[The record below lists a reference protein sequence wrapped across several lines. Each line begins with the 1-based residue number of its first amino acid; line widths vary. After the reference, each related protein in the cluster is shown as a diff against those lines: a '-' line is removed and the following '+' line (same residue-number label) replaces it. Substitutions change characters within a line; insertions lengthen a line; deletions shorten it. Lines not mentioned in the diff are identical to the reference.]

1 MNNAAASQ
9 PRSTDIVPRAKRAG
23 RSYWRRNYYYYV
35 LLALPL
41 LYFAIFRYG
50 PIFGN
55 ILAFRRYSPG
65 GPPYGTEWVG
75 LRYFRMFMEDPNFW
89 LAFKNT
95 ILLSVMNLCISF
107 PLPIIFALLINEIM
121 GARLKRFIQ
130 IISYFPNFISI
141 VVVVGLIKELL
152 SPTNGI
158 VNKVLESIG
167 IDPIF
172 FVNQP
177 EWFRFIY
184 ISSDVWQYMGW
195 NAVIFVAA
203 LASVD
208 TQLYEASEL
217 DGAGRWKQTLHVT
230 IPQILPTISVVF
242 IISLGSLLSLG
253 FEKVLLL
260 YTASNSAT
268 SDIID
273 TFVFR
278 MGLEN
283 NNYSYATAAGLF
295 GGMIGFALVS
305 AANYISRKLS
315 GVSLY

>member
-1 MNNAAASQ
+1 MNNAAAS
-9 PRSTDIVPRAKRAG
+9 PRSNDPVPYIKRAR
-23 RSYWRRNYYYYV
+23 RSYWKRNYYYYV

-50 PIFGN
+50 PILGN
-55 ILAFRRYSPG
+55 ILAFRKYMPG
-65 GPPYGTEWVG
+65 GPAYGTEWVG

-95 ILLSVMNLCISF
+95 IFLSVMNLSISF

-158 VNKVLESIG
+158 VNKVLGSLG

-184 ISSDVWQYMGW
+184 ISSDIWQYMGW

-217 DGAGRWKQTLHVT
+217 DGAGRWKQTIHVT

-295 GGMIGFALVS
+295 GGLIGFGLVS

>member
-1 MNNAAASQ
+1 MNQAFASYL
-9 PRSTDIVPRAKRAG
+9 K
-23 RSYWRRNYYYYV
+23 RNYHYY
-35 LLALPL
+35 LLLLLPM

-55 ILAFRRYSPG
+55 MLAFRKYVPG
-65 GPPYGTEWVG
+65 GPAYGTEWVG
-75 LRYFRMFMEDPNFW
+75 LRYFRMFLEDPNFW
-89 LAFKNT
+89 VAFKNT
-95 ILLSVMNLCISF
+95 IILSVFNLSITF
-107 PLPIIFALLINEIM
+107 PLPIIFALLINEILSS
-121 GARLKRFIQ
+121 RVKRFIQ
-130 IISYFPNFISI
+130 IVSYFPNFISI

-152 SPTNGI
+152 SPSNGI
-158 VNKVLESIG
+158 INHLLGMMG

-172 FVNQP
+172 FTNQP
-177 EWFRFIY
+177 EWFRTIY
-184 ISSDVWQYMGW
+184 IGSDIWQYMGW

-208 TQLYEASEL
+208 SQLYEASEL

-260 YTASNSAT
+260 YTASNSST
-268 SDIID
+268 SDIIE

-295 GGMIGFALVS
+295 GGIIGFTLVS
-305 AANYISRKLS
+305 VANTISRKIS